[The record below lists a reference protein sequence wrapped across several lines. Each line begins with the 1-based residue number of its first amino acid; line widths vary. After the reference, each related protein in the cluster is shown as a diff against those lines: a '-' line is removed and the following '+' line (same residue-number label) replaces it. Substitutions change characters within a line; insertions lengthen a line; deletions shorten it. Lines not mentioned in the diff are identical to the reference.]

1 MANPEGQ
8 QDDYS
13 FRPVPRAG
21 LQLPGEDR
29 SGIEV
34 DDFGLLCFA
43 SDIVDESLAETI
55 HESASPSPGEHDR
68 ADEQPAESPG
78 YDASIDGALSDD
90 ASQRFRSAELPESPT
105 AGAAASSTNV
115 MALSRSAV

>member
-21 LQLPGEDR
+21 LQLPGDDR

-55 HESASPSPGEHDR
+55 HEPASPSPRGHAAD
-68 ADEQPAESPG
+68 DEQRGVVP
-78 YDASIDGALSDD
+78 
-90 ASQRFRSAELPESPT
+90 
-105 AGAAASSTNV
+105 
-115 MALSRSAV
+115 M